1 VALLL
6 GPVLRHVDDTTAL
19 VWVQTERAATVSILG
34 CTATTF
40 EVQGHHYALVEV
52 TGLAKNSSTP
62 YQVSIDGEQ
71 VWPLPDSPFPPSVI
85 RTRGGESAHR
95 LRAVFGSCRYP
106 KTGVAEIDDEL
117 GDDALDRYADRMAE
131 QPIDD
136 WPDMLVL
143 LGDQVYADE
152 LTPEARQHITG
163 RRVRRTRAQRPPE
176 EVVSF
181 GEYQQ
186 LYRHSWGDPE
196 IRWIMSTVPTAMIFD
211 DHDIRDDWNTSAA
224 WRAEMNKK
232 PWWRDRIRAG
242 LASYWV
248 YQHLGNL
255 SPAELAADEDYQ
267 RLRGIDGDIWS
278 ALVELAD
285 RADAEVDANK
295 GLRFS
300 YRWDLGRSR
309 FIMID
314 SRNGRILDSGERM
327 MIGEREFGWLEAQ
340 AADGVDE
347 LDHLILGSSVPWLLP
362 PVLSDLETV
371 NEIAADRGGL
381 RGRLAEMIRQTA
393 DFEHWA
399 AFFKSFVRLTEMI
412 TRLATHPGGPTT
424 VTVLSGDVHHSY
436 VARARLAASRAG
448 SPTAAVHQLVCS
460 PVHNK
465 VPGYVKPA
473 FSIGWSHRLAPM
485 MRRWARRRGAS
496 ELPVTWTDVCGPLF
510 GNTIAVLQISGLGA
524 EVVFEQPAESGALEV
539 VSRVALTSGGQ

>member
-6 GPVLRHVDDTTAL
+6 GPVLRHVDDTTAQ
-19 VWVQTERAATVSILG
+19 VWVQTDQAATVTVLG
-34 CTATTF
+34 CTARTF
-40 EVQGHHYALVEV
+40 EVQGNHYALVPV
-52 TGLAKNSSTP
+52 TGLAEDSTTP

-71 VWPLPDSPFPPSVI
+71 VWPPPDSRFPPSVI
-85 RTRGGESAHR
+85 RTRGGDSAHR

-106 KTGVAEIDDEL
+106 KTGVADIDEEL
-117 GDDALDRYADRMAE
+117 GDDALDCYADRMAG
-131 QPIDD
+131 QPMDE
-136 WPDMLVL
+136 WPDMLIL

-152 LTPEARQHITG
+152 LTPEARRHIAG
-163 RRVRRTRAQRPPE
+163 RRRTHAKRPPE
-176 EVVSF
+176 EVVTF
-181 GEYQQ
+181 AEYEQ

-224 WRAEMNKK
+224 WRAEMNKQ

-255 SPAELAADEDYQ
+255 SPAELAADEDYR
-267 RLRGIDGDIWS
+267 RLRDIDGDIWP

-295 GLRFS
+295 GVRFS
-300 YRWDLGRSR
+300 FRWDLGRSR
-309 FIMID
+309 FLMMD
-314 SRNGRILDSGERM
+314 SRNGRILDSGMRM

-340 AADGVDE
+340 AADGLDE

-371 NEIAADRGGL
+371 NEIAADRGGW
-381 RGRLAEMIRQTA
+381 RGKLAESIRQAA

-412 TRLATHPGGPTT
+412 ARVATHPGGPAT

-436 VARARLAASRAG
+436 VARAQLAAA
-448 SPTAAVHQLVCS
+448 PDATVHQVVCS

-465 VPGYVKPA
+465 VPPYVKPA
-473 FSIGWSHRLAPM
+473 FNIGWSHRLAPV

-496 ELPVTWTDVCGPLF
+496 SLPVTWTDVCGPLF
-510 GNTIAVLQISGLGA
+510 GNTIALLRISGLDA
-524 EVVFEQPAESGALEV
+524 EVVFEQPTASGELEV
-539 VSRVALTSGGQ
+539 VSRVRLTA

>member
-19 VWVQTERAATVSILG
+19 IWVQTDRAADVTILG

-40 EVQGHHYALVEV
+40 NVADHHYALVEV
-52 TGLAKNSSTP
+52 TGLTPDSATP
-62 YQVSIDGEQ
+62 YQVNIDGQ
-71 VWPLPDSPFPPSVI
+71 HVWPEPDSPFPPSVI
-85 RTRGGESAHR
+85 RTRGPQSAQQ

-106 KTGVAEIDDEL
+106 KTGVAEIDDKL
-117 GDDALDRYADRMAE
+117 GDDALDRYAERMAT
-131 QPIDD
+131 QPIGE
-136 WPDMLVL
+136 WPDVLIL

-152 LTPEARQHITG
+152 LSPEARQRLAGSRI
-163 RRVRRTRAQRPPE
+163 RRRTQGKRPPD

-181 GEYQQ
+181 SEYER
-186 LYRHSWGDPE
+186 LYRHSWGDRE
-196 IRWIMSTVPTAMIFD
+196 IRWIMSTIPTAMIFD

-224 WRAEMNKK
+224 WRAEVNTY

-248 YQHLGNL
+248 YQHVGNL

-267 RLRGIDGDIWS
+267 RLRGIDGDIWP

-295 GLRFS
+295 GVRFS

-309 FIMID
+309 FIMMD
-314 SRNGRILDSGERM
+314 SRNGRILDSGARM
-327 MIGEREFGWLEAQ
+327 MIGEKEFTWLEAQ
-340 AADGVDE
+340 AADDLDG

-362 PVLSDLETV
+362 PALSDLETV
-371 NEIAADRGGL
+371 NEIAADRTGL
-381 RGRLAEMIRQTA
+381 RARLAETIRQTA

-412 TRLATHPGGPTT
+412 TRVATRPGGPTT

-436 VARARLAASRAG
+436 VARAELTAVRNG
-448 SPTAAVHQLVCS
+448 SPTALVHQLVCS

-465 VPGYVKPA
+465 VPFYVKPA
-473 FSIGWSHRLAPM
+473 FTVGWSRWVAPV
-485 MRRWARRRGAS
+485 MRRWARRRGAP
-496 ELPVTWTDVCGPLF
+496 ELPVTWTNVDGPLF
-510 GNTIAVLQISGLGA
+510 GNTIAVLQISGRRA
-524 EVVFEQPAESGALEV
+524 EVTFEQPGESGPLTA
-539 VSRVALTSGGQ
+539 VSRIALTDS